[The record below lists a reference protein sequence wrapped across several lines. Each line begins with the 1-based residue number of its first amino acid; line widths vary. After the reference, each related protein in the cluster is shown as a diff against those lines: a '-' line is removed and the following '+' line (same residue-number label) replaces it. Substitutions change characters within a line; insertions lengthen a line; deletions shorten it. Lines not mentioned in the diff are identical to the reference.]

1 MFGRYERNSKIY
13 IYIQTL
19 GLGTILYQLKAIDRA
34 GGPGPVNSHGQPN
47 LEYFTDPR
55 ILISTFMMVSN

>member
-1 MFGRYERNSKIY
+1 MFGRYETNSKIY
-13 IYIQTL
+13 IYFQTL